1 MGLYKCTE
9 RCPTVPRLSAG
20 CTLETDPSDYCCK
33 VTVCRQTTTSAP
45 GQPTPSPTKPPTF
58 CVYKGVPYIQGQ
70 TWQDGCSTTCR
81 CDSNIYNCFDR
92 CPQYPNLPAGCTKTA
107 DPNDPCWLVPVCS
120 TPRPTPYNP
129 QYPTTTPNPNQPT
142 TPYNPYVT
150 PLPKGE
156 IVGYNPTTQN
166 PYNPSPKPT
175 FCVYKEQQYTNGQTW
190 QDGCDYNCE
199 CIDQATGRYKC
210 TERCPSFPV
219 KPSCFMVPSQTDN
232 CCKVQYCPPQPHPPP
247 QYHQR
252 TPLPWA

>member
-1 MGLYKCTE
+1 MDVQ
-9 RCPTVPRLSAG
+9 CPTVPRLSAG

-33 VTVCRQTTTSAP
+33 VAVCCQTTTSAP

-81 CDSNIYNCFDR
+81 CDDADNNIYNCFDR

-107 DPNDPCWLVPVCS
+107 DPNDPCCLVPVCS

-175 FCVYKEQQYTNGQTW
+175 FCVHKEQQYTNGQTW

-232 CCKVQYCPPQPHPPP
+232 CCKVQYCPPQPYPHPPP